1 LKRYLRHLAAV
12 SGAFLVSCS
21 IVFAQ
26 QTEIAS
32 NRVNGD
38 LIVQTRQGI
47 DIDEVILRNS
57 AISGLRNVRLL
68 SETMRAYQLS
78 FDTLAIDHDQAR
90 RMLSADPD
98 LSIVQDNHR
107 VNLRAVPNDPNFGSQ
122 WHHVN
127 TGQNSGTPDAD
138 IDSDEAWDITTGGNT
153 ALGDEIV
160 VCIIEGVNM
169 NHPDLVANRWQNA
182 AEIPGNGIDDDGNGY
197 IDDVYGWNVANNT
210 GNVGTSG
217 HGTNVAGMIGAK
229 GNNNLGVAGI
239 NWDVKIMVVSGHNPN
254 NEANILAAY
263 NYPLVQRKLYNET
276 NGSKG
281 AFVVATN
288 ASWGLDATSAS
299 TVPLWCAFYDTLGT
313 YGILNCGATTNSNLN
328 VDVSGDVPT
337 GCSSPYMIGVGRSN
351 RNDGFA
357 GGYGVNTI
365 DLAAPGINVWTTD
378 GNNGY
383 SSVIGTSF
391 ASPLTAGA
399 IALLYSV
406 PCTGFAQIARTDPQ
420 LGADMVRSALLSGV
434 DVKPALQ
441 NSFITG
447 GRLNVNNSLQ
457 IMLEEY
463 CSSCVSPIEL
473 LAEDVEDGEA
483 ELAWSRVESAVSYT
497 LFYRAAGADTWSQQ
511 TTTDTVFSITGLDNC
526 ARYEFYVEST
536 CEEDISLPSQIRVFD
551 VLPYCESIGSS
562 PDAALSVLSPE
573 DIAGNYQFSAPAW
586 GADYQQGTAYGEL
599 VLANDGSANPTLGCG
614 AFVNAA
620 AMAGNIAVIDRG
632 SCEFG
637 NKAVNAQN
645 AGAIAAIIVNNVA
658 GIIDMGAGAQSGNV
672 TIPTIMV
679 SQADGNLIKQRI
691 NQGLAPKALLGQR
704 DEWVQEVTI
713 GQFGHTSGNDG
724 GYAFHRASGD
734 IDLFIGQSYPAS
746 VMAAALSNADL
757 AQRVRI
763 WIDLDQDGSFA
774 PSEMVLDET
783 GTTTAAISGN
793 IAIPTD
799 AQAGS
804 TRMRVQSTG
813 MQTAG
818 VCGSFTTG
826 ETEDYCVTLAQLP
839 VGMDVS
845 DFRHLRLH
853 PNPTDGIVTLSGT
866 HTGDIITAISMEGKT
881 MTELRSTSALHT
893 LDVSGWAPG
902 VYVLT
907 VRSESGLWHQRLVVS
922 R

>member
-1 LKRYLRHLAAV
+1 LKRHLRHLAAI
-12 SGAFLVSCS
+12 SGAILFSS
-21 IVFAQ
+21 APAFAQ
-26 QTEIAS
+26 QTDAYP

-57 AISGLRNVRLL
+57 GINGLRSVRLL

-78 FDTLAIDHDQAR
+78 FDTLANDHDQAR
-90 RMLSADPD
+90 RMLALDPG

-107 VNLRAVPNDPNFGSQ
+107 VSLRAVPNDPNFGSQ

-127 TGQNSGTPDAD
+127 NGQSSGTPDAD
-138 IDSDEAWDITTGGNT
+138 IDSDEAWEITTGGTT

-169 NHPDLVANRWQNA
+169 SHPDLVANRWQNTG
-182 AEIPGNGIDDDGNGY
+182 EIPGNGIDDDGNGY
-197 IDDVYGWNVANNT
+197 IDDIYGWNVASNN
-210 GNVGTSG
+210 GNVGTGG

-254 NEANILAAY
+254 SEANIIAAY
-263 NYPLVQRKLYNET
+263 NYPLVQRKLYNES

-288 ASWGLDATSAS
+288 ASWGLDATSAA

-378 GNNGY
+378 GSTGY
-383 SSVIGTSF
+383 TSTTGTSF
-391 ASPLTAGA
+391 ASPLTAGS

-406 PCTGFAQIARTDPQ
+406 PCNGFAQIAKTDPQ
-420 LGADMVRSALLSGV
+420 LGADMVRSALLGGV

-447 GRLNVNNSLQ
+447 GRLNVHNSLQ
-457 IMLEEY
+457 IMLEDY

-473 LAEDVEDGEA
+473 LAEDVADGEA
-483 ELAWSRVESAVSYT
+483 ELAWGRVESAVSYT
-497 LFYRAAGADTWSQQ
+497 LFYRESGADTWIQQ
-511 TTTDTVFSITGLDNC
+511 TTNDTVFSISGLDNC

-536 CEEDISLPSQIRVFD
+536 CEEDISLPSQIRTFD
-551 VLPYCESIGSS
+551 VLPYCENIGST
-562 PDAALSVLSPE
+562 PDANLSVISPA

-586 GADYQQGTAYGEL
+586 GADYQQGTAYGQL

-614 AFVNAA
+614 AFINAA

-632 SCEFG
+632 NCEFG

-658 GIIDMGAGAQSGNV
+658 GVIDMGAGAQSGNV

-691 NQGLAPKALLGQR
+691 NQGLAPMALLGQR
-704 DEWVQEVTI
+704 DEWIQEVTI

-734 IDLFIGQSYPAS
+734 IDLFIGQSYPAGVLAS
-746 VMAAALSNADL
+746 ALGGAALP
-757 AQRVRI
+757 QRARI
-763 WIDLDQDGSFA
+763 WIDVDQDGSFS
-774 PSEMVLDET
+774 PSELLLDET
-783 GTTTAAISGN
+783 GSTAAPITGN
-793 IAIPTD
+793 IDIPANAIV
-799 AQAGS
+799 GS

-813 MQTAG
+813 AQSAS
-818 VCGSFTTG
+818 VCGGFVAG

-839 VGMDVS
+839 VGMTTA
-845 DFRHLRLH
+845 DFRNLRLH
-853 PNPTDGIVTLSGT
+853 PNPTNGIVTLSGT
-866 HTGDIITAISMEGKT
+866 HASDIITAISMDGKL
-881 MTELRSTSALHT
+881 MTELRSTSALQT

-907 VRSESGLWHQRLVVS
+907 VRSETGLWHQRLVVS